1 MKQFKNILYATSLL
15 DDETEGLK
23 QSLSL
28 TRNNQASLNILTLY
42 PTLPSAMRAQKN
54 SYETFL
60 KEQTQNSLQLAQE
73 AVPFESEDI
82 PMEIRSSDIPL
93 GIDLIR
99 ETIKKDYDLLIKE
112 AEPKESG
119 GFRALDMT
127 LLRKAPCAVWLARP
141 IAHSRKE
148 IRVCVAVNPLDE
160 SRDGRELSIRLLQTA
175 RSVADD
181 CSGVLEIVSFWEYAF
196 ESYMSHNRW
205 ASIADAE
212 MIETLQGVQ
221 SEHLKELHK
230 LIKESKIEGKTKIHH
245 LRGEASK
252 QMAKFTQEQKIDIV
266 VMGTLSRSG
275 ISGFFIGNTA
285 ENIFEELTCSL
296 LALKPHGFVSPV
308 KI

>member
-1 MKQFKNILYATSLL
+1 MKQFKSILYATSLL

-28 TRNNQASLNILTLY
+28 TRNNKASLNILTLY
-42 PTLPSAMRAQKN
+42 PSLPSVMMAQKN

-60 KEQTQNSLQLAQE
+60 KEQTERSLLIAQE
-73 AVPFESEDI
+73 AVPFELTNI
-82 PMEIRSSDIPL
+82 PIEVRSTDIPL
-93 GIDLIR
+93 GIELTR
-99 ETIKKDYDLLIKE
+99 EVIKNDYDLLIKE

-119 GFRALDMT
+119 GFKALDMT
-127 LLRKAPCAVWLARP
+127 LLRKSPSAVWLARP
-141 IAHSRKE
+141 IEHSRKD
-148 IRVCVAVNPLDE
+148 IRVCVAINPLDE
-160 SRDGRELSIRLLQTA
+160 SKSARELAIRLLQAA

-205 ASIADAE
+205 ASIADEE
-212 MIETLQGVQ
+212 MVETLQGVQ
-221 SEHLKELHK
+221 SEHLLELNK
-230 LIKESKIEGKTKIHH
+230 LIKASGIEGKQKIHH

-252 QMAKFTQEQKIDIV
+252 LMAEFVKEQQIDIM

-285 ENIFEELTCSL
+285 ENVFEELTCSL
-296 LALKPHGFVSPV
+296 LALKPHGFISPV
-308 KI
+308 TL

>member
-1 MKQFKNILYATSLL
+1 MKQFTNILYATSLL
-15 DDETEGLK
+15 DDETQGLK

-28 TRNNQASLNILTLY
+28 MRNNKASLNILTLY
-42 PTLPSAMRAQKN
+42 PILPPEIKAQTD
-54 SYETFL
+54 SYERFL
-60 KEQTQNSLQLAQE
+60 KEQTQNSLLLAQKD
-73 AVPFESEDI
+73 VPCESKSL
-82 PMEIRSSDIPL
+82 PLEIRSTDIPL
-93 GIDLIR
+93 GIELVREVIR
-99 ETIKKDYDLLIKE
+99 KKYDLLIKE
-112 AEPKESG
+112 AEPKETG

-141 IAHSRKE
+141 IMHSRE
-148 IRVCVAVNPLDE
+148 HIRVCVAVNPLDE
-160 SRDGRELSIRLLQTA
+160 SSDGRELSIRLLQTA

-230 LIKESKIEGKTKIHH
+230 LIKESQIEGKTKIHH

-252 QMAKFTQEQKIDIV
+252 KMAQFTQEQKIDIM

-296 LALKPHGFVSPV
+296 LALKPHGYVSPV